1 MVFLPD
7 QGVDFDDLD
16 FVQLLDS
23 RLDLV
28 LIALDIDDEDQG
40 VVVLNLLHSTL
51 SGVWVLDDVVSV
63 QVGPLG
69 SRLPGVLGR
78 TGRPE
83 GAGAAEVDGGPGL
96 LDPGAEAALDHLLL
110 GLLGLLHLPQR
121 SLLAIGGLGSSLLVG
136 GALRHWLGA
145 SLGLCCNVM
154 KEIASD
160 WE

>member
-28 LIALDIDDEDQG
+28 LVALDIDDEDQG
-40 VVVLNLLHSTL
+40 VVVFNLLHSTL
-51 SGVWVLDDVVSV
+51 SGVGGLDDIVSV

-83 GAGAAEVDGGPGL
+83 GAGTVYTTLERLQQGVTCFFTRRHKLLVRRLWREALGVEDLWLEAE
-96 LDPGAEAALDHLLL
+96 LDLSHSRLNNLFEGASGTAV
-110 GLLGLLHLPQR
+110 
-121 SLLAIGGLGSSLLVG
+121 SSSL
-136 GALRHWLGA
+136 
-145 SLGLCCNVM
+145 
-154 KEIASD
+154 
-160 WE
+160 

>member
-1 MVFLPD
+1 MRVEVCEFLRTCSFRSWQNLSRFVSHYPRPNSELKCKRRQEKNVFD
-7 QGVDFDDLD
+7 HTCGV
-16 FVQLLDS
+16 
-23 RLDLV
+23 
-28 LIALDIDDEDQG
+28 G
-40 VVVLNLLHSTL
+40 
-51 SGVWVLDDVVSV
+51 VLDDVVSV

-110 GLLGLLHLPQR
+110 GLLGLLDLPR
-121 SLLAIGGLGSSLLVG
+121 GGLFAVSGLGSGLLVG